1 MNAMK
6 HATDSASSQTGRAA
20 RPFRAAMLRGLG
32 VLVPP
37 LLTIVIFLLVGQT
50 VKQYVLD
57 PVTSWVREGLVY
69 SLADIRYDLG
79 PIDPSAKTATVDGLV
94 YRQVEGDA
102 FIPLVVYDT
111 VRRTLGTRTAPRS
124 AEEYYRAYV
133 ETTYLRPY
141 IVVPVFLLLF
151 VLVLYL
157 LGKFLA
163 AGIGRAFWRAFE
175 QLIVRLPLIRSVY
188 SAVKQFSDFFFSETE
203 VQFRKVV
210 AIEYPRRG
218 IWSLAFVVSEG
229 FLDVRAAANEPIVA
243 VFVPSSPMPM
253 TGFTISVPKRDVIDL
268 NITIDQAIQ
277 FMVSCGVVVP
287 PYEIQRDWRK
297 VPLAEMPELPS
308 SEVVLAEASKADDDV
323 ARAAGETEG
332 EPDQSSERA
341 AP

>member
-1 MNAMK
+1 MKAMK
-6 HATDSASSQTGRAA
+6 HVTDSAGTQTGKVA
-20 RPFRAAMLRGLG
+20 RPFRTAMLRGLG

-57 PVTSWVREGLVY
+57 PVTGWVREGLVY
-69 SLADIRYDLG
+69 TLADVRYDLG
-79 PIDPSAKTATVDGLV
+79 PVDPVARTVTVDGLV

-102 FIPLVVYDT
+102 FVPLVVYET
-111 VRRTLGTRTAPRS
+111 VRRTLGNRAVPRS
-124 AEEYYRAYV
+124 AEEYYRSYV

-141 IVVPVFLLLF
+141 IVIPVFLLLF

-188 SAVKQFSDFFFSETE
+188 SAVKQFSDFFFNETE

-218 IWSLAFVVSEG
+218 IWTLAFVVSEG
-229 FLDVRAAANEPIVA
+229 FLDVRAAANEPVVA

-253 TGFTISVPKRDVIDL
+253 TGFTITLPKRDVIDL

-277 FMVSCGVVVP
+277 FMVSCGVVAP
-287 PYEIQRDWRK
+287 PYEVQRDWQK
-297 VPLAEMPELPS
+297 IATQELSELPAPEAAP
-308 SEVVLAEASKADDDV
+308 SETAAGDAAEA
-323 ARAAGETEG
+323 AGSETEG
-332 EPDQSSERA
+332 ERDGAQDRTAS
-341 AP
+341 

>member
-6 HATDSASSQTGRAA
+6 HAKDSAGSQTGKVAP
-20 RPFRAAMLRGLG
+20 PFRAAMLRGLG
-32 VLVPP
+32 GLFPP
-37 LLTIVIFLLVGQT
+37 LLTIVIFLLIGQT

-79 PIDPSAKTATVDGLV
+79 PVDPVGKTVTVDGLV
-94 YRQVEGDA
+94 YRQIDGDA

-124 AEEYYRAYV
+124 AEEYYRSYV
-133 ETTYLRPY
+133 ETTYLQPY
-141 IVVPVFLLLF
+141 FVVPVFLLVF
-151 VLVLYL
+151 VLILYL

-163 AGIGRAFWRAFE
+163 AGIGRAFWSAIE

-188 SAVKQFSDFFFSETE
+188 SAVKQFSDFFFNETE

-253 TGFTISVPKRDVIDL
+253 TGFTITLPKRDVIDL

-287 PYEIQRDWRK
+287 PYEVQRDWRK
-297 VPLAEMPELPS
+297 IATEDLSELPAPAAVQEGDAAADRPAQ
-308 SEVVLAEASKADDDV
+308 SETGQPLD
-323 ARAAGETEG
+323 
-332 EPDQSSERA
+332 RA

>member
-6 HATDSASSQTGRAA
+6 QETDSAVTQAGKVA
-20 RPFRAAMLRGLG
+20 RPFRTAMLRGLG

-37 LLTIVIFLLVGQT
+37 LLTIVIFLLIGQT
-50 VKQYVLD
+50 VRQYVLD
-57 PVTSWVREGLVY
+57 PVTGWVREGLVY

-79 PIDPSAKTATVDGLV
+79 PVDPVARTVTVDGLV

-102 FIPLVVYDT
+102 FVPLVVYDT
-111 VRRTLGTRTAPRS
+111 VRRTVGTRAAPRS
-124 AEEYYRAYV
+124 AEEYYRSYV
-133 ETTYLRPY
+133 ETVYLRPY

-188 SAVKQFSDFFFSETE
+188 AAVKQFSDFFFNENE

-253 TGFTISVPKRDVIDL
+253 TGFTITLPKRDIIDL

-287 PYEIQRDWRK
+287 PYEVQRDWQK
-297 VPLAEMPELPS
+297 IETQELPELPAPAA
-308 SEVVLAEASKADDDV
+308 VQATADSADRHIEG
-323 ARAAGETEG
+323 ATEQR
-332 EPDQSSERA
+332 PD
-341 AP
+341 

>member
-6 HATDSASSQTGRAA
+6 HATDFAGSQKGKVA

-32 VLVPP
+32 VLLPP

-57 PVTSWVREGLVY
+57 PVTNWVREGLVY
-69 SLADIRYDLG
+69 TLADIRYDIG
-79 PIDPSAKTATVDGLV
+79 PVDPVAKTVTVDGLV

-111 VRRTLGTRTAPRS
+111 VRRTVGTRTAPRS
-124 AEEYYRAYV
+124 AEEYYRSYV

-163 AGIGRAFWRAFE
+163 AGIGRAFWTAFE

-188 SAVKQFSDFFFSETE
+188 SAVKQFSDFFFNETE

-253 TGFTISVPKRDVIDL
+253 TGFTITLPKRDVIDL

-287 PYEIQRDWRK
+287 PYDVQREWQKIPVTEIS
-297 VPLAEMPELPS
+297 ELPAPAD
-308 SEVVLAEASKADDDV
+308 VLSGAASQTDKNDVGAESDTAKK
-323 ARAAGETEG
+323 
-332 EPDQSSERA
+332 PD
-341 AP
+341 